1 VIEMAVKIVHAVGDE
16 NGGGYGG
23 QAGDQ
28 TGREIRVQNW
38 YNRDGGWG
46 VVLECTDSALAARA
60 VDFAIKIAADD
71 SFGYDKTD
79 RATGLQAI
87 LSAGGDVSRAE
98 DSEFDC
104 SSLARAV
111 YYLAGLKVAN
121 VSTHNMEKVFLAT
134 GKFIAHR
141 EPEWRESA
149 DYAKKGCLYLTA
161 GKHVAIVISDGKFAN
176 TESEPAV
183 PVSIVK
189 PPYVLVL
196 GNKVNI
202 RNGSGTQYDDIG
214 DAHKG
219 ERYPYLGTDSAGAKW
234 YMIEFEGM
242 TAFISSKKDL
252 TSLVLEDGSENAPTS
267 AYVQITGKVNVRFP
281 AGLSGDIIYTAKNER
296 LPFTG
301 MDKNT
306 GWYGVICPNGNGFVS
321 NELPNNAKLVK
332 E

>member
-1 VIEMAVKIVHAVGDE
+1 MAVKIVHAVGDE

-38 YNRDGGWG
+38 YNRDGGWA

-87 LSAGGDVSRAE
+87 QSAGGDVSSAE

-121 VSTHNMEKVFLAT
+121 VSTHNMEKVFVAT

-161 GKHVAIVISDGKFAN
+161 GKHVAIVISNGSKADI
-176 TESEPAV
+176 TTDV
-183 PVSIVK
+183 PINEEAEVE
-189 PPYVLVL
+189 PPYVLI
-196 GNKVNI
+196 K
-202 RNGSGTQYDDIG
+202 
-214 DAHKG
+214 
-219 ERYPYLGTDSAGAKW
+219 
-234 YMIEFEGM
+234 
-242 TAFISSKKDL
+242 
-252 TSLVLEDGSENAPTS
+252 
-267 AYVQITGKVNVRFP
+267 GKVNVRELPGKYYDANGKVQFCGNP
-281 AGLSGDIIYTAKNER
+281 IYVARDER
-296 LPFTG
+296 LPFCEF
-301 MDKNT
+301 DEET
-306 GWYGVICPNGNGFVS
+306 GWYGVQCPKGNGFVS
-321 NELPNNAKLVK
+321 NEIPKSAKLVK